1 MIANYILVT
10 LFFIQ
15 IIVSDGGWVRKLHPD
30 GKCGDLELP
39 DWIIPMALSAGN
51 CSRGTCAE
59 LGYNSFLEKTQ
70 VLVGPLGYR
79 SVTIYKK
86 APEAT
91 FQAPTRNIINN
102 AGQAFNSLFPK

>member
-1 MIANYILVT
+1 MAFQCPPIGAPFGDLTMFANYILVT
-10 LFFIQ
+10 LFFVQ

-59 LGYNSFLEKTQ
+59 LGYNIFLGKTIKREE
-70 VLVGPLGYR
+70 G
-79 SVTIYKK
+79 IK
-86 APEAT
+86 
-91 FQAPTRNIINN
+91 
-102 AGQAFNSLFPK
+102 